1 MLAGRSVA
9 GNTTRAHLYPG
20 SPWPGVGAGPGRAR
34 SIAAFHRPWTA
45 EAVMIPSRDELFHC
59 GDPPCAEAEGP
70 ILRPKISALEYAM
83 AGAAGTTSGD

>member
-1 MLAGRSVA
+1 
-9 GNTTRAHLYPG
+9 
-20 SPWPGVGAGPGRAR
+20 
-34 SIAAFHRPWTA
+34 
-45 EAVMIPSRDELFHC
+45 MIPSRDELFHC